1 MTKNSANQMWGGR
14 FNEKPS
20 DIMERI
26 NESISFDNRMWAQDI
41 TGSKAHCEMLVK
53 QEIISKEDGDAIL
66 KGLDQIAGEI
76 ESGDFEF
83 KTALEDIHMNIESR
97 LRELIGDAGGRL
109 HTGRSR
115 NDQCATDIRLWIRDA
130 IDDIINKIEAMQ
142 QVLNGLCDEHKTAVM
157 PGFTHLQPAQPV
169 TLARHLEAYHDMLA
183 RDKERFIDCRKR
195 VNQSPLGAAAM
206 AGTPYPIDRDFTA
219 QKLGFDR
226 PIRNTMDAVAA
237 KDFAN
242 EFLFVCAQT
251 GLHLSR
257 LAEEI
262 IIWATPQFGYITL
275 SDQWSTGSSIMPQK
289 KNPDAAELVRGKTG
303 RLNGNLLQ
311 LMTVMKGLP
320 LTYNKD
326 MQEDKEPVFDAADA
340 LALAIAAMT
349 GMVSDMAPVEDNLRK
364 AAGAGFAT
372 ATDLADWCVREL
384 NMPFRDA
391 HHVTGALVKMA
402 EDKGC
407 DLHELSLEEMQSVE
421 PQIQSE
427 VVLALTVDNSVGSRA
442 SYGGTSPIRVREQ
455 IERWRERLG

>member
-1 MTKNSANQMWGGR
+1 MWGGR
-14 FNEKPS
+14 FSEKPS

-26 NESISFDNRMWAQDI
+26 NESISFDNRMWRQDI

-53 QEIISKEDGDAIL
+53 QDIISKEDGTAIL

-76 ESGDFEF
+76 ENGSFEF

-130 IDDIINKIEAMQ
+130 LDDVVEKIE
-142 QVLNGLCDEHKTAVM
+142 GLQTVIQTLCKEHKDSVM

-183 RDKERFIDCRKR
+183 RDKDRFLDCRKR
-195 VNQSPLGAAAM
+195 VNESPLGAAAM

-219 QKLGFDR
+219 DKLGFDR
-226 PIRNTMDAVAA
+226 PIRNTMDAVGA

-262 IIWATPQFGYITL
+262 IVWATPQFGFITL

-326 MQEDKEPVFDAADA
+326 MQEDKEPVFDTYDTID
-340 LALAIAAMT
+340 LCLQAMT
-349 GMVSDMAPVEDNLRK
+349 GMLDTAVFNTDAML
-364 AAGAGFAT
+364 AT
-372 ATDLADWCVREL
+372 AENGFTTATALADWLVMEL

-391 HHVTGALVKMA
+391 HHVTGAIVKMA

-407 DLHELSLEEMQSVE
+407 KLDELELGAMQAVEGRITNEIYSV
-421 PQIQSE
+421 
-427 VVLALTVDNSVGSRA
+427 LTVKNAVNR
-442 SYGGTSPIRVREQ
+442 
-455 IERWRERLG
+455 